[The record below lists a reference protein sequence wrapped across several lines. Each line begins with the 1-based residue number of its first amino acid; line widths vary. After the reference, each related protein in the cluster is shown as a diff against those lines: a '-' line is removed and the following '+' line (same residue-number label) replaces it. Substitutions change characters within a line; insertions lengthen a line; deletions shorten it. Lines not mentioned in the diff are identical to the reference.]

1 MLVRYLSEVLSRSM
15 KFALVALMLLMVEA
29 RAQEKPSHPVPL
41 FVSHLSEQNKVLLY
55 RKGAPK
61 HTIFSKALCFK
72 KKCRGFIGW
81 RTHQQN
87 RRFKGWED
95 KRTPEQKRRKKQPA
109 MPLDTLFTPAPI
121 AKVNPTFKKEEN
133 ASVAPA
139 KTKEVFVLDD
149 VLFEINSYRLNE
161 RHTSGLDSLVEILA
175 KNPAI
180 QIQINGHTDNSGNE
194 RYNLKLSR
202 DRAEAVAIYLID
214 HTIEESRIAFEGYGS
229 SRPLVSN
236 ETEEGRR
243 KNRRV
248 EIIMT
253 R

>member
-1 MLVRYLSEVLSRSM
+1 M
-15 KFALVALMLLMVEA
+15 KFALVIFILLALEA
-29 RAQEKPSHPVPL
+29 RAQEKPSHPVPF
-41 FVSHLSEQNKVLLY
+41 FVSHLSEQNRVLPY
-55 RKGAPK
+55 RKGAPR
-61 HTIFSKALCFK
+61 HTLFSKTICFK
-72 KKCRGFIGW
+72 KKCRAFIGW

-95 KRTPEQKRRKKQPA
+95 QRTPEQKRKKKQRS
-109 MPLDTLFTPAPI
+109 MPIDTLFTPAPI
-121 AKVNPTFKKEEN
+121 AKAKGNPNFKKEEN
-133 ASVAPA
+133 TIPAPA

-161 RHTSGLDSLVEILA
+161 QHTSGLDSLVDILA
-175 KNPAI
+175 SNPAI
-180 QIQINGHTDNSGNE
+180 QIQINGHTDNSGSE
-194 RYNLKLSR
+194 RHNLKLSR

-214 HTIEESRIAFEGYGS
+214 HAIDESRIAFEGYGS
-229 SRPLVSN
+229 TRPLASN